1 MELSIAGHQYRYINI
16 YVLSP
21 WSLQGC
27 LLYNILLA
35 VLDIVSFRFIL
46 FRFVPFS
53 LSLFVTYGGIFLLL
67 LLLTPILPET
77 YRDGKIGIVL
87 RITFGR
93 LLFVRRSEG
102 GFFFL
107 SSNSTSNPNGFLWYI
122 ATLSKQRD
130 SEKCPFR
137 DVEIFLNLL
146 LSAHEKKPCLRK
158 FTSTFSVLFNRPV
171 KIIPWNQFSS

>member
-1 MELSIAGHQYRYINI
+1 M
-16 YVLSP
+16 
-21 WSLQGC
+21 
-27 LLYNILLA
+27 LLA
-35 VLDIVSFRFIL
+35 VVDIVSFRFIL
-46 FRFVPFS
+46 FRFLPFS

-107 SSNSTSNPNGFLWYI
+107 SSNSTSNPNGFL
-122 ATLSKQRD
+122 
-130 SEKCPFR
+130 
-137 DVEIFLNLL
+137 
-146 LSAHEKKPCLRK
+146 
-158 FTSTFSVLFNRPV
+158 
-171 KIIPWNQFSS
+171 